1 MGISRVPPGRYGLTV
16 LLDSSVLMQAQRMP
30 DSEAALHLRQI
41 LASGEAVVTGPV
53 VMEYIKGAKTREE
66 LDLFTQFI
74 VSIDYLDTDQPV
86 WLTAGQLSNR
96 LLRSGLTL
104 TDADVIIA
112 ATAIRHNV
120 PLYTFDKGFNRI
132 PDLRLYQPSS
142 ALT

>member
-1 MGISRVPPGRYGLTV
+1 
-16 LLDSSVLMQAQRMP
+16 MP